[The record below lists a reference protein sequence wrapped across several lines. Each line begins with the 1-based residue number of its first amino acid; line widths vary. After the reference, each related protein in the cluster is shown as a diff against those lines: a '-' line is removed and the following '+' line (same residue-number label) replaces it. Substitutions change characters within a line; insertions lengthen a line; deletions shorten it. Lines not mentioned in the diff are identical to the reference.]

1 MQNEVKVGKLC
12 WSDATQEICTTEIA
26 IIVSL
31 LVRKTVESHQIA
43 SVHRNYNISDT
54 LNVI

>member
-1 MQNEVKVGKLC
+1 MQNEVKVGRLC